1 VLPFND
7 EKEHKMNN
15 YCQVQWLGRMDY
27 ETISQM
33 QRKMV
38 AQRTADD
45 IPDTLLLVE
54 HSPTFILGT
63 DAHREHLLMSAQELT
78 RKNIAYYTVD
88 RSGSV
93 TYHCPGQLV
102 VYPILKLTKT
112 CYNYHTYIEMLEN
125 VIIRTLASF
134 KVRGFRQ
141 QGQRGIWVFSSQ
153 GVYGDEMAKI
163 GSAEVKVNR
172 DSVTSHS
179 FWLNVNPNLEF
190 FDLIVPTGVSS
201 GNITSLCKVLNKKI
215 QIGEVAKPL
224 MKSFCQVFNTQS
236 MSMETVTIP
245 KYDLILNPS
254 MEL

>member
-15 YCQVQWLGRMDY
+15 NCQTRWLGRMDY
-27 ETISQM
+27 ESILQM
-33 QRKMV
+33 QRELV
-38 AQRTADD
+38 VQRTADD

-54 HSPTFILGT
+54 HPPTFTLGT
-63 DAHREHLLMSAQELT
+63 DAHREHLLMSEQELA
-78 RKNIAYYTVD
+78 RHNITVHPVD

-93 TYHCPGQLV
+93 NFHCPGQLV

-141 QGQRGIWVFSSQ
+141 QGHRGIWVFSSQ
-153 GVYGDEMAKI
+153 GMGNGMAKI

-172 DSVTSHS
+172 DSITSYG
-179 FWLNVNPNLEF
+179 FWLNVNSSLQF
-190 FDLIVPTGVSS
+190 FDLIVPTGASS
-201 GNITSLCKVLNKKI
+201 GNVTSLHKVLNTSI
-215 QIGEVAKPL
+215 EIRDVVKPL
-224 MKSFCQVFNTQS
+224 VKTFLEIFQTESVAA
-236 MSMETVTIP
+236 ETVTMP
-245 KYDLILNPS
+245 KYDHALYSS
-254 MEL
+254 MKI